1 MCGSTNHAIRYE
13 KCDPNDPYGEWQN
26 AFFAGDVVKRAK
38 TTEDGGGG
46 DTMGITPRGGSSRTK
61 KEDSHETKNQVRLRL
76 H

>member
-26 AFFAGDVVKRAK
+26 AFYVEDVVKRAK
-38 TTEDGGGG
+38 TTEDGGG
-46 DTMGITPRGGSSRTK
+46 DTTIITPRGGSSRTK
-61 KEDSHETKNQVRLRL
+61 KEDSYETKNQVRLRL